1 VVEEFKKI
9 DLQGRKVLFPRAD
22 KARELI
28 PQALGEMGAIVAAPI
43 AYRNIV
49 PDVLPQKVLQALE
62 DQRVNCV
69 TFTSSSTVDNL
80 AVMLGENRMLRLMQ
94 GVAVAAIG
102 PVTAKTCR
110 EIGLDVH
117 IEPANYTLENMTEE
131 IVKYFNNFP

>member
-1 VVEEFKKI
+1 
-9 DLQGRKVLFPRAD
+9 
-22 KARELI
+22 
-28 PQALGEMGAIVAAPI
+28 MGAIIAAPI
-43 AYRNIV
+43 AYRNTV
-49 PDVLPQKVLQALE
+49 PDALPQNVLQALE
-62 DQRVNCV
+62 EQRVHCV

-110 EIGLDVH
+110 EIGLEVH

-131 IVKYFNNFP
+131 IVKYFNNFPKGAQHVLSNIS